1 MFGERWAIETG
12 RESARALVGAGNV
25 RWSIPSET
33 NPVGSGACL
42 SLIAITGS
50 ARPHSCFSISKL
62 ISELS
67 EIAVEMTTCEAK
79 IKAFD

>member
-1 MFGERWAIETG
+1 M
-12 RESARALVGAGNV
+12 
-25 RWSIPSET
+25 
-33 NPVGSGACL
+33 GSGACL
-42 SLIAITGS
+42 SLNAITGS